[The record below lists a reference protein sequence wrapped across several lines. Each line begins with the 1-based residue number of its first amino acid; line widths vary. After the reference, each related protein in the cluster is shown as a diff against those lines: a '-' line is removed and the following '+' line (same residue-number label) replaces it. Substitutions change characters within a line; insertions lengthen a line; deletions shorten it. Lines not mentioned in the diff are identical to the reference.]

1 MKKFLLIIFAFVVI
15 TACDKAK
22 VGEESAEMQVQKAK
36 DIFQGFKCSEQNMTL
51 YSDRWKTNA
60 VGNITIG
67 IEDADV
73 PDYNPTKAGKLYV
86 RYETTGNWRLKK
98 TNCYVGD
105 APKIPR
111 RNRRCGT
118 SKLDRFPHKRDYS
131 NSYKSHAKYYFD
143 NEIDAQG
150 FAVSCQAEVVQVD
163 DNDNATCQKKSW
175 GHRPG
180 IFSPGKRISRR
191 FADGG
196 SGWYSYY
203 KPEAPVTHAFL
214 YGTERRNDSVNIYHI
229 NCTNGESTLIYSE
242 AVTTTPATCFNGL
255 AWDSERNRL
264 FFAAYPEGELWS
276 NDLDET
282 DANLVGNL
290 NGSAA
295 GGTFYDGNYYYVDD
309 ATNEI
314 FEVALNDN
322 NEIVSE
328 NVIGTLDQN
337 MNVQSIAMSPD
348 GLTIYGVDSQ
358 DGTDQ
363 IFSYNISGQTSSQV
377 ADTDNNEVEIA
388 FGSDEE
394 LYAIDETGELSTINI
409 ENGEIIDVAGVD
421 VDVELSDIT
430 TAPEEEVSPP
440 E

>member
-1 MKKFLLIIFAFVVI
+1 
-15 TACDKAK
+15 
-22 VGEESAEMQVQKAK
+22 
-36 DIFQGFKCSEQNMTL
+36 
-51 YSDRWKTNA
+51 
-60 VGNITIG
+60 
-67 IEDADV
+67 
-73 PDYNPTKAGKLYV
+73 
-86 RYETTGNWRLKK
+86 
-98 TNCYVGD
+98 
-105 APKIPR
+105 
-111 RNRRCGT
+111 
-118 SKLDRFPHKRDYS
+118 
-131 NSYKSHAKYYFD
+131 
-143 NEIDAQG
+143 
-150 FAVSCQAEVVQVD
+150 
-163 DNDNATCQKKSW
+163 
-175 GHRPG
+175 
-180 IFSPGKRISRR
+180 
-191 FADGG
+191 
-196 SGWYSYY
+196 
-203 KPEAPVTHAFL
+203 
-214 YGTERRNDSVNIYHI
+214 VNIYHI

-314 FEVALNDN
+314 FEVAFNDN